1 MLGTVLSSGD
11 MTLSRRKMEVPG
23 AVQLEGVW
31 VLLCAQWESVQAGTW
46 SVPMFKDDCGSV
58 WITAGQAIAVDY
70 LGSSRPSGR
79 LLT

>member
-1 MLGTVLSSGD
+1 
-11 MTLSRRKMEVPG
+11 MEVPG
-23 AVQLEGVW
+23 AIQLEGVW
-31 VLLCAQWESVQAGTW
+31 VLLCAQWESVQSGTW

-58 WITAGQAIAVDY
+58 WITAGQAMAIDY